1 MLAHPAIRIFLQ
13 LALAFPIAWGFPGSF
28 RSTVFQL
35 AGNRLVPLRQRTSI
49 GASSVGDAPEEEVDY
64 DALFAQRVEQDG
76 GKLGVSAKAT
86 ARGIARGAEERLS
99 EAKKVATEGASRA
112 SSALRPQIDNVKAK
126 EQGLQTNKGWDMTL
140 ISLGSVVV
148 LALFL
153 PFVTGSGFD
162 NTAPPSPG
170 IERQPTREEQADLA
184 RLYKRADA
192 RLSQ

>member
-1 MLAHPAIRIFLQ
+1 LQ
-13 LALAFPIAWGFPGSF
+13 LASNRFV
-28 RSTVFQL
+28 RS
-35 AGNRLVPLRQRTSI
+35 PLRQHTSI
-49 GASSVGDAPEEEVDY
+49 RASSGDDGVEEEVDY
-64 DALFAQRVEQDG
+64 DALFAQRVEKDG

-86 ARGIARGAEERLS
+86 ARGLARGAEERLS

-112 SSALRPQIDNVKAK
+112 SSALRPQIDNAKAK

-162 NTAPPSPG
+162 NSAPPSPG
-170 IERQPTREEQADLA
+170 LERQPTREEQADLA